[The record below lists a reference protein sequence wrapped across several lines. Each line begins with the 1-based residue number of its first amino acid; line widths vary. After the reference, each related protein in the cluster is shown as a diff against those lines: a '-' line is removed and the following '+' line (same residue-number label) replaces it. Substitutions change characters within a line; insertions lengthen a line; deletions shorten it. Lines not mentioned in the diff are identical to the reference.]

1 MPKLLSIGLDAK
13 PTIAQ
18 TAPQPPCAGA
28 HWPAIPTVAPCLGD
42 YNYGS
47 TAGKTYSISLLTL
60 SPKGGYSNH
69 PADLRLLYSKRFAV
83 VSSLGLIQE
92 FLDMKIQRREI
103 IKAMLLVATCA
114 MLCGGYAMAQPQDLK
129 LWECGNCKQQRWDRI
144 LPSLAGCPNGGTHFW
159 SQKN

>member
-1 MPKLLSIGLDAK
+1 MRSCSLARHSHG
-13 PTIAQ
+13 
-18 TAPQPPCAGA
+18 GSGF
-28 HWPAIPTVAPCLGD
+28 GD

-60 SPKGGYSNH
+60 SPKGGYSSH

-114 MLCGGYAMAQPQDLK
+114 MLCGGYAMAQPQGLK
-129 LWECGNCKQQRWDRI
+129 LWECFFCKQQRWEAN
-144 LPSLAGCPNGGTHFW
+144 LPSLLNCPSPNGSGIHIW